1 MGPEEKT
8 SATAER
14 KRSGKFD
21 IRYVD
26 PVYISFRKEAHSEVV
41 NGSGTRVVSPVFRSI
56 ALVLPKLKNPIN
68 LEISTWFGSLDSRTP
83 PSLQCYIK
91 PS

>member
-41 NGSGTRVVSPVFRSI
+41 NGSGTRWFPQFFGPSP
-56 ALVLPKLKNPIN
+56 
-68 LEISTWFGSLDSRTP
+68 
-83 PSLQCYIK
+83 
-91 PS
+91 